1 MAQMFSRGTFTQ
13 SFRIPKP
20 VLTEENLPDQTDK
33 VHIVTGGYTGVGKEL
48 TSILYQ
54 HNAAIYIA
62 GRSEEKATKA
72 IEDLKAKHPDSKGRL
87 EFLPLDLSDLTTIK
101 SAAEKFSAKEKRLDV
116 LVNNAGV
123 MTPPKGSKGKQ
134 GHELQLVTNCLG
146 PFLFTKAL
154 VPILKE
160 TAISSPAGS
169 VRVIWASSLVT
180 NLLSPN
186 GGVKLG
192 EDDSPQIASFQPTN
206 YGQSKA
212 ANNFYAAE
220 FSRRHGGDGI
230 LSVAFNPGNLATE
243 LQRHL
248 DPINLLTAKLINHP
262 AKYGAYTE
270 LYAGWS
276 PDIGIEHGGMF
287 VIPWG
292 RDGND
297 ILRSDLRKAIEQSKT
312 DEKSVPR
319 RFWEWSERE
328 TAQYA

>member
-13 SFRIPKP
+13 SFLIPKP
-20 VLTEENLPDQTDK
+20 VLTEENLPDQTGK
-33 VHIVTGGYTGVGKEL
+33 VHLVTGGYTGLGKEL
-48 TSILYQ
+48 TSILYR
-54 HNAAIYIA
+54 HNATIYVA
-62 GRSEEKATKA
+62 GRSEDKAATA
-72 IEDLKAKHPDSKGRL
+72 IADITAKNPESTGRL
-87 EFLPLDLSDLTTIK
+87 EFLHLDLSDLTTIK
-101 SAAEKFSAKEKRLDV
+101 PAVDKFIANEKRLDV

-123 MTPPKGSKGKQ
+123 MMCPKGSKGKQ

-146 PFLFTKAL
+146 PFLFTKGL

-160 TAISSPAGS
+160 TAITSPPGS
-169 VRVIWASSLVT
+169 VRVIWASSLVA
-180 NLLSPN
+180 NLLSPT

-192 EDDSPQIASFQPTN
+192 EDDAPQISSFQPTN

-220 FSRRHGGDGI
+220 FSRRYGGDGI

-248 DPINLLTAKLINHP
+248 DPVNLLTAKLINHP
-262 AKYGAYTE
+262 ARFGAYTE

-276 PDIGIEHGGMF
+276 PDITVEDGGMF

-292 RDGND
+292 RKGND
-297 ILRSDLRKAIEQSKT
+297 ILRNDLRKAIEESKT
-312 DEKSVPR
+312 DENSVPR
-319 RFWEWSERE
+319 RFWEWSDRE
-328 TAQYA
+328 TSQYA